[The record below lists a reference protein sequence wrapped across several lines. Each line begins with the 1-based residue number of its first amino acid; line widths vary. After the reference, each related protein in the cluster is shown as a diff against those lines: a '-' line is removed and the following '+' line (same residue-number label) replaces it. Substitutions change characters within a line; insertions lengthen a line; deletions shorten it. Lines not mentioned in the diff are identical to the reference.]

1 MFSLGEHPRL
11 SSSQNRFDKTDLWP
25 VNLRLFMKH
34 CLTECSKYFKI
45 NVIVNLGSMSFNL
58 TYVID

>member
-45 NVIVNLGSMSFNL
+45 NVIVNLGSMSL
-58 TYVID
+58 T